1 MLKKIILLSIT
12 LTLGACATS
21 QNYTNQLNQ
30 EIGKTT
36 EQLIGKYGQP
46 SKVKRLDNGNE
57 IITYVSLNQQV
68 LPDPD
73 YEFNNDFLTE
83 DEMFY
88 PFTYGGSIIPVGN
101 FMGDVITDYCK
112 TDFYIKNNIVTSWQ
126 YNGNSCVAM

>member
-1 MLKKIILLSIT
+1 MLKKFTLFFIIALLC
-12 LTLGACATS
+12 ACANS

-46 SKVKRLDNGNE
+46 SQVKKLDNGNE
-57 IITYVSLNQQV
+57 IITYISINQQV
-68 LPDPD
+68 LPDPE
-73 YEFNNDFLTE
+73 YGFNNDFLTE

-88 PFTYGGSIIPVGN
+88 PFTYGGSIIPVGS

-112 TDFYIKNNIVTSWQ
+112 TDFYIKNNLVSSWQ
-126 YNGNSCVAM
+126 YKGNSCVAM